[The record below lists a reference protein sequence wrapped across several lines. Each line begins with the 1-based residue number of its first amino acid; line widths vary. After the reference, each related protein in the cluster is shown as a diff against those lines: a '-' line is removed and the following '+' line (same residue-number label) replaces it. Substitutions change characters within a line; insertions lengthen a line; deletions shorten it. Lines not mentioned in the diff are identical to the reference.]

1 MSLDATIWA
10 FKAEVKT
17 SSQRLVLLALAD
29 RAGESHNCYPSIKR
43 MVKDTVLNR
52 KTVIKVL
59 DELEAISLIRFTG
72 EITGN
77 GVKVYQLIGVMG
89 REENDL
95 TSPQKGTSTN
105 NGTSSNFGTGSKNGT
120 STNNGTSSNFG
131 TGSKNGTSTNNGT
144 ATSPKNGTETS
155 PNIGTQNLSGNLSDE
170 SKNKKT
176 WLSLKKLGEEIRLA
190 TDQETYEQIKNATWF
205 DRELR
210 AFELYN
216 AEKNLCDELMHYHF
230 ADWLINA
237 CGKYQAREQAGFRN
251 SGSSV
256 RGAPSAQEKL
266 SDKQVHTFAQKL
278 SQHPEF
284 ASQFAAAGESYDQL
298 AARIAVKLSDPAQ
311 AKQWEPYLKQV
322 GFKGTLQGAA

>member
-29 RAGESHNCYPSIKR
+29 RAGESHKCYPSIKR

-95 TSPQKGTSTN
+95 TSPK
-105 NGTSSNFGTGSKNGT
+105 KGT

-190 TDQETYEQIKNATWF
+190 TDQETYEHIKNATWF

-237 CGKYQAREQAGFRN
+237 CGKYQAREQTGFRN

-256 RGAPSAQEKL
+256 RCSPGAPHQL

-278 SQHPEF
+278 SQHSEF

-322 GFKGTLQGAA
+322 GFKGSLQGAA

>member
-29 RAGESHNCYPSIKR
+29 RAGESHKCYPSIKR

-72 EITGN
+72 EFTGN

-95 TSPQKGTSTN
+95 TSPKKGTSTN

-120 STNNGTSSNFG
+120 C
-131 TGSKNGTSTNNGT
+131 TNNGT

-155 PNIGTQNLSGNLSDE
+155 PNIGTQNLSGNLSIE
-170 SKNKKT
+170 SKNKKL
-176 WLSLKKLGEEIRLA
+176 WLSLKKLGEEILLA

-216 AEKNLCDELMHYHF
+216 AQKNLCDELMNYHF

-237 CGKYQAREQAGFRN
+237 CGKYQTREQSKNQNAGTQ
-251 SGSSV
+251 V
-256 RGAPSAQEKL
+256 RLPQGESNTLSA
-266 SDKQVHTFAQKL
+266 KQIFSFAQKL
-278 SQHPEF
+278 SVLPEF
-284 ASQFAAAGESYDQL
+284 ASKYAEGNESYDQL
-298 AARIAVKLSDPAQ
+298 AARIAVKLADPEQ
-311 AKQWEPYLKQV
+311 QQKLMPYLIQV
-322 GFKGTLQGAA
+322 GFQLKGKGEAA

>member
-29 RAGESHNCYPSIKR
+29 RAGESHKCYPSIKR

-95 TSPQKGTSTN
+95 TSPK
-105 NGTSSNFGTGSKNGT
+105 KGT

-210 AFELYN
+210 AFKLYN
-216 AEKNLCDELMHYHF
+216 ADKNLCDELMHYHF

-237 CGKYQAREQAGFRN
+237 CGKYQAREQSKNPKAGTQVRVSQGDSN
-251 SGSSV
+251 TLSS
-256 RGAPSAQEKL
+256 
-266 SDKQVHTFAQKL
+266 KQIYSFAQKL
-278 SQHPEF
+278 SVHPEF
-284 ASQFAAAGESYDQL
+284 ASKYAEGNESYEQL
-298 AARIAVKLSDPAQ
+298 AARIAVKLADPEQ
-311 AKQWEPYLKQV
+311 QQKLMPYLIQV
-322 GFKGTLQGAA
+322 GFTGKGAV

>member
-1 MSLDATIWA
+1 MSLDASIWA

-29 RAGESHNCYPSIKR
+29 RAGESHKCYPSIKR
-43 MVKDTVLNR
+43 MVKDTLLNR
-52 KTVIKVL
+52 KTIIKVL
-59 DELEAISLIRFTG
+59 DELEAGSFIKFTG

-89 REENDL
+89 REEDNV
-95 TSPQKGTSTN
+95 TSP
-105 NGTSSNFGTGSKNGT
+105 KNGT

-131 TGSKNGTSTNNGT
+131 TGSKNGTSTNIGT

-155 PNIGTQNLSGNLSDE
+155 TNIGTQNLSRNLSDE

-176 WLSLKKLGEEIRLA
+176 WLSLKKLREEILLA

-237 CGKYQAREQAGFRN
+237 CGKYQAREQARN
-251 SGSSV
+251 QNNTTTV
-256 RGAPSAQEKL
+256 RVSQGESYQL
-266 SDKQVHTFAQKL
+266 SDKQVHIFAQKL

-298 AARIAVKLSDPAQ
+298 AARIAVKLSDPTQ

>member
-29 RAGESHNCYPSIKR
+29 RAGESHKCYPSIKR

-95 TSPQKGTSTN
+95 TSPK
-105 NGTSSNFGTGSKNGT
+105 KGT

-176 WLSLKKLGEEIRLA
+176 WLSLKKLGEEILLA

-210 AFELYN
+210 TFELYN
-216 AEKNLCDELMHYHF
+216 AEKNLCDELMNYHF

-237 CGKYQAREQAGFRN
+237 CGKYQAREQARN
-251 SGSSV
+251 QNNTTKV
-256 RGAPSAQEKL
+256 RVSQGESYQL
-266 SDKQVHTFAQKL
+266 SDKQVHIFAQKL

>member
-1 MSLDATIWA
+1 MSLDASIWA

-29 RAGESHNCYPSIKR
+29 RAGESHKCYPSIKR
-43 MVKDTVLNR
+43 MVKDTLLNR
-52 KTVIKVL
+52 KTIIKVL
-59 DELEAISLIRFTG
+59 DELEASSFIKFTG

-89 REENDL
+89 REEDNV
-95 TSPQKGTSTN
+95 TN
-105 NGTSSNFGTGSKNGT
+105 PKNGT

-131 TGSKNGTSTNNGT
+131 TGSKNGTSTNIGT

-155 PNIGTQNLSGNLSDE
+155 TNIGTQNLSMNLSDE

-176 WLSLKKLGEEIRLA
+176 WLSLKKLREEILLA
-190 TDQETYEQIKNATWF
+190 SDQETYEQIKTATWF

-237 CGKYQAREQAGFRN
+237 CGKYQAREQAKLQN
-251 SGSSV
+251 TAMQV
-256 RGAPSAQEKL
+256 RVPQGESNQL
-266 SDKQVHTFAQKL
+266 SDKLIHTFAQKL

-298 AARIAVKLSDPAQ
+298 AARIAVKLSNPDQ

>member
-1 MSLDATIWA
+1 MSLDASIWA

-29 RAGESHNCYPSIKR
+29 RAGESHKCYPSIKR
-43 MVKDTVLNR
+43 MVKDTLLNR
-52 KTVIKVL
+52 KTIIKVL
-59 DELEAISLIRFTG
+59 DELEASSFIKFTG

-89 REENDL
+89 REEDSV
-95 TSPQKGTSTN
+95 TSP
-105 NGTSSNFGTGSKNGT
+105 KNGT

-131 TGSKNGTSTNNGT
+131 TGSKNGTSTNIGT

-155 PNIGTQNLSGNLSDE
+155 TNIGTQNLSRNLSDE

-216 AEKNLCDELMHYHF
+216 AAKNLCDELMHYHF

-237 CGKYQAREQAGFRN
+237 CGKYQTREHATFQN
-251 SGSSV
+251 SGSQV
-256 RGAPSAQEKL
+256 RCSPSAPHQL
-266 SDKQVHTFAQKL
+266 SDKQVHSFAQKL

>member
-29 RAGESHNCYPSIKR
+29 RAGESHKCYPSIKR

-72 EITGN
+72 EISGN

-95 TSPQKGTSTN
+95 TSP
-105 NGTSSNFGTGSKNGT
+105 KNGT

-155 PNIGTQNLSGNLSDE
+155 PNIGTQNLLGNLSIE

-190 TDQETYEQIKNATWF
+190 TDQETYEQIKDATWF

-237 CGKYQAREQAGFRN
+237 CGKYQAREQSKN
-251 SGSSV
+251 SKPGTQVRVPQGESST
-256 RGAPSAQEKL
+256 L
-266 SDKQVHTFAQKL
+266 SSKQIYSFAQKL
-278 SQHPEF
+278 SVHREF
-284 ASQFAAAGESYDQL
+284 ASKYAEGNESYEQL
-298 AARIAVKLSDPAQ
+298 AARIAVKLADPEQ
-311 AKQWEPYLKQV
+311 QQKLMPYLIQV
-322 GFKGTLQGAA
+322 GFQTKRNGEIA

>member
-1 MSLDATIWA
+1 MSLDASIWA

-29 RAGESHNCYPSIKR
+29 RAGESHKCYPSIKR
-43 MVKDTVLNR
+43 MVKDTLLNR
-52 KTVIKVL
+52 KTIIKVL
-59 DELEAISLIRFTG
+59 DELEAGSFIKFTG

-95 TSPQKGTSTN
+95 TNPKKGTSSNNGTSTNFGTGSKSGTSTN
-105 NGTSSNFGTGSKNGT
+105 NGTVT
-120 STNNGTSSNFG
+120 STNNGTE
-131 TGSKNGTSTNNGT
+131 TST
-144 ATSPKNGTETS
+144 
-155 PNIGTQNLSGNLSDE
+155 NIGTQNLSRNLSEE

-237 CGKYQAREQAGFRN
+237 CGKYQAREQVKNQNTGTQ
-251 SGSSV
+251 V
-256 RGAPSAQEKL
+256 RVSQGETSL
-266 SDKQVHTFAQKL
+266 LTSKQIYSFAQKL
-278 SQHPEF
+278 SVHPEF
-284 ASQFAAAGESYDQL
+284 ASKYAEGNESYEQL
-298 AARIAVKLSDPAQ
+298 AARIAVKLADPE
-311 AKQWEPYLKQV
+311 KQQKLMPYLIQV
-322 GFKGTLQGAA
+322 GFQPKGKGEAA

>member
-1 MSLDATIWA
+1 MSLDASIWA

-29 RAGESHNCYPSIKR
+29 RAGESHKCYPSIKR
-43 MVKDTVLNR
+43 MVKDTLLNR
-52 KTVIKVL
+52 KTIIKVL
-59 DELEAISLIRFTG
+59 DELEAGSFIKFTG

-89 REENDL
+89 REEDSV
-95 TSPQKGTSTN
+95 TSPKNGTSTN
-105 NGTSSNFGTGSKNGT
+105 KGTSSNFGTGSKNGT
-120 STNNGTSSNFG
+120 STNI
-131 TGSKNGTSTNNGT
+131 GT

-155 PNIGTQNLSGNLSDE
+155 TNIGTQNLSRNLSDE

-176 WLSLKKLGEEIRLA
+176 WLSLKKLREEILLA

-216 AEKNLCDELMHYHF
+216 AAKNLCDELMHYHF

-237 CGKYQAREQAGFRN
+237 CGKYQAREHATFQN
-251 SGSSV
+251 SRSQV
-256 RGAPSAQEKL
+256 RCSPSALHQL
-266 SDKQVHTFAQKL
+266 SDKQVHSFAQKL

-298 AARIAVKLSDPAQ
+298 AARIAVKLSDPVL

>member
-29 RAGESHNCYPSIKR
+29 RAGESHKCYPSIKR

-95 TSPQKGTSTN
+95 TNPKKGTSTN

-120 STNNGTSSNFG
+120 STNNGT
-131 TGSKNGTSTNNGT
+131 
-144 ATSPKNGTETS
+144 ATS

-190 TDQETYEQIKNATWF
+190 TDQETYEQIKNAAWF

-237 CGKYQAREQAGFRN
+237 CGKYQAREQAAFRN
-251 SGSSV
+251 SGSLV
-256 RGAPSAQEKL
+256 RCSPSAPYQL

-284 ASQFAAAGESYDQL
+284 ASQFATAGESYDQL
-298 AARIAVKLSDPAQ
+298 AARIAVKLSDPSQ

>member
-29 RAGESHNCYPSIKR
+29 RAGESHKCYPSIKR

-95 TSPQKGTSTN
+95 TSPK
-105 NGTSSNFGTGSKNGT
+105 KGT

-155 PNIGTQNLSGNLSDE
+155 PNIGTQNLSGNLSEE

-237 CGKYQAREQAGFRN
+237 CGKYQAREQTAFRN
-251 SGSSV
+251 SGMQV
-256 RGAPSAQEKL
+256 RVPQGESNQL

-298 AARIAVKLSDPAQ
+298 AARIAVKLSDPVQ
-311 AKQWEPYLKQV
+311 AKQWESYLKQV
-322 GFKGTLQGAA
+322 GFKGSLQGAA

>member
-29 RAGESHNCYPSIKR
+29 RAGESHKCYPSIKR

-95 TSPQKGTSTN
+95 TSP
-105 NGTSSNFGTGSKNGT
+105 KNGT

-131 TGSKNGTSTNNGT
+131 TGSKNGTSTNSGT

-155 PNIGTQNLSGNLSDE
+155 PNIGTQNLSGNLLDE

-216 AEKNLCDELMHYHF
+216 AEKNLCDELLNYHF

-237 CGKYQAREQAGFRN
+237 CGKYQARGQVKTSNTGTQVRVPQGESRTL
-251 SGSSV
+251 SS
-256 RGAPSAQEKL
+256 
-266 SDKQVHTFAQKL
+266 KQIYSFAQKL
-278 SQHPEF
+278 SIHPEF
-284 ASQFAAAGESYDQL
+284 ASKYAEGNESYEQL
-298 AARIAVKLSDPAQ
+298 AARIAVKLADPVQ

>member
-1 MSLDATIWA
+1 MSLDASIWA

-29 RAGESHNCYPSIKR
+29 RAGESHKCYPSIKR
-43 MVKDTVLNR
+43 MVKDTLLNR
-52 KTVIKVL
+52 KTIIKVL
-59 DELEAISLIRFTG
+59 DELEAGSFIKFTG

-89 REENDL
+89 REEDSV
-95 TSPQKGTSTN
+95 TSPKNGTGTN

-120 STNNGTSSNFG
+120 STNIGI
-131 TGSKNGTSTNNGT
+131 

-155 PNIGTQNLSGNLSDE
+155 PNIGTQNPSRNLSDE

-176 WLSLKKLGEEIRLA
+176 WLSLKKLREEILLA
-190 TDQETYEQIKNATWF
+190 SDQETYEQIKNATWF

-216 AEKNLCDELMHYHF
+216 AEKNLCDELMNYHF

-237 CGKYQAREQAGFRN
+237 CGKYQAREQSKKPKVGAQVRTPQGESN
-251 SGSSV
+251 TLSS
-256 RGAPSAQEKL
+256 
-266 SDKQVHTFAQKL
+266 KQIYSFAQKL
-278 SQHPEF
+278 SVHPEF
-284 ASQFAAAGESYDQL
+284 ASKYAEGNESYEQL
-298 AARIAVKLSDPAQ
+298 AARIAVKLADHAHQ
-311 AKQWEPYLKQV
+311 QKWMPYLIQV
-322 GFKGTLQGAA
+322 GFQQGKGAAA

>member
-1 MSLDATIWA
+1 MSLDASIWA

-29 RAGESHNCYPSIKR
+29 RAGESHKCYPSIKR
-43 MVKDTVLNR
+43 MVKDTLLNR
-52 KTVIKVL
+52 KTIIKVL
-59 DELEAISLIRFTG
+59 DELEAGSFIKFTG

-89 REENDL
+89 REEDSV
-95 TSPQKGTSTN
+95 TSAKNGTSAN

-120 STNNGTSSNFG
+120 STNI
-131 TGSKNGTSTNNGT
+131 GT

-155 PNIGTQNLSGNLSDE
+155 TNIGTQNLSRNLSDE

-176 WLSLKKLGEEIRLA
+176 WLSLKKLREEILLA

-216 AEKNLCDELMHYHF
+216 AEKNLCDELMQYHF

-237 CGKYQAREQAGFRN
+237 CGKYQAREQARN
-251 SGSSV
+251 QNNTTTVRVSQGESNPLSS
-256 RGAPSAQEKL
+256 
-266 SDKQVHTFAQKL
+266 KQIYSFAQKL
-278 SQHPEF
+278 SVHPEF
-284 ASQFAAAGESYDQL
+284 ANKYAEGNESYEQL
-298 AARIAVKLSDPAQ
+298 AARIAVKLADPEQ
-311 AKQWEPYLKQV
+311 QQKFMPYLIQV
-322 GFKGTLQGAA
+322 GFQPKGKGEAA

>member
-1 MSLDATIWA
+1 MSLDASIWA

-29 RAGESHNCYPSIKR
+29 RAGESHKCYPSIKR
-43 MVKDTVLNR
+43 MVKDTLLNR
-52 KTVIKVL
+52 KTIIKVL
-59 DELEAISLIRFTG
+59 DELEAGSFIKFTG

-89 REENDL
+89 REEDNV
-95 TSPQKGTSTN
+95 TN
-105 NGTSSNFGTGSKNGT
+105 PKNGT

-155 PNIGTQNLSGNLSDE
+155 TNIGTQNLSMNLSDE

-176 WLSLKKLGEEIRLA
+176 WLILKKLREEILLA
-190 TDQETYEQIKNATWF
+190 SDQETYEQIKTATWF

-237 CGKYQAREQAGFRN
+237 CGKYQAREQTKNQNTTTQVRVSQGETN
-251 SGSSV
+251 SLSS
-256 RGAPSAQEKL
+256 
-266 SDKQVHTFAQKL
+266 KQIYSFAQKL
-278 SQHPEF
+278 SVHPEF
-284 ASQFAAAGESYDQL
+284 ASKYAEGNESYEQL
-298 AARIAVKLSDPAQ
+298 AARIAVKLADPEQ
-311 AKQWEPYLKQV
+311 QQKLMPYLIQV
-322 GFKGTLQGAA
+322 GFQPKGKGEAA

>member
-29 RAGESHNCYPSIKR
+29 RAGESHKCYPSIKR

-95 TSPQKGTSTN
+95 TSP
-105 NGTSSNFGTGSKNGT
+105 KNGT

-155 PNIGTQNLSGNLSDE
+155 PNIGTQNLSGNLSIE

-176 WLSLKKLGEEIRLA
+176 WLSLKKLGEEILLA

-216 AEKNLCDELMHYHF
+216 AEKNLCDELMNYHF

-237 CGKYQAREQAGFRN
+237 CGKYQAREQSKKPTSGTRVRFPQGESN
-251 SGSSV
+251 SLSS
-256 RGAPSAQEKL
+256 
-266 SDKQVHTFAQKL
+266 KQIYAFAQKL
-278 SQHPEF
+278 SVHPEF
-284 ASQFAAAGESYDQL
+284 ASKYAEGNESYEQL
-298 AARIAVKLSDPAQ
+298 ATRIAVKLADPEQ
-311 AKQWEPYLKQV
+311 QQKLMPYLIQV
-322 GFKGTLQGAA
+322 GFTTKGPHDINEPC

>member
-1 MSLDATIWA
+1 MSLDATNWA
-10 FKAEVKT
+10 WKVQIPTKKGGSLPALKLV
-17 SSQRLVLLALAD
+17 VLLSMAD
-29 RAGESHNCYPSIKR
+29 RASEDHTCYPSAKR
-43 MVKDTVLNR
+43 LAADCKIDR
-52 KTVIKVL
+52 KTVMKIL
-59 DELEAISLIRFTG
+59 AELSDDGLITDTG
-72 EITGN
+72 ERKGQTKQ
-77 GVKVYQLIGVMG
+77 VVVYRLNGVMG
-89 REENDL
+89 REDTVPTMGPLEGENLDG
-95 TSPQKGTSTN
+95 KSTN
-105 NGTSSNFGTGSKNGT
+105 VGTVPTVEQFQHFHERVPTIPVNGPNVGTRNLLK
-120 STNNGTSSNFG
+120 
-131 TGSKNGTSTNNGT
+131 
-144 ATSPKNGTETS
+144 
-155 PNIGTQNLSGNLSDE
+155 NLSEE
-170 SKNKKT
+170 SKNIKT

-237 CGKYQAREQAGFRN
+237 CGKYQAREQAFFRN

-256 RGAPSAQEKL
+256 RCSPSAPHQL
-266 SDKQVHTFAQKL
+266 SDKQIHTFAQKL

>member
-29 RAGESHNCYPSIKR
+29 RAGESHKCYPSIKR

-59 DELEAISLIRFTG
+59 DELEAISLIKFTG

-95 TSPQKGTSTN
+95 TSPK
-105 NGTSSNFGTGSKNGT
+105 KGT

-216 AEKNLCDELMHYHF
+216 ADKNLCDELMHYHF

-237 CGKYQAREQAGFRN
+237 CGKYQAREQTGFRN

-256 RGAPSAQEKL
+256 RGALSAPHQL

-278 SQHPEF
+278 SQHSEF

-322 GFKGTLQGAA
+322 GFKGILQGAA

>member
-1 MSLDATIWA
+1 MSLDASIWA

-29 RAGESHNCYPSIKR
+29 RAGESHKCYPSIKR
-43 MVKDTVLNR
+43 MVKDTLLNR
-52 KTVIKVL
+52 KTIIKVL
-59 DELEAISLIRFTG
+59 DELEAGSFIKFTG

-89 REENDL
+89 REEDSV
-95 TSPQKGTSTN
+95 TSPKNGTGTN

-120 STNNGTSSNFG
+120 STNI
-131 TGSKNGTSTNNGT
+131 GT

-155 PNIGTQNLSGNLSDE
+155 TNIGTQNLSRNLSDE

-176 WLSLKKLGEEIRLA
+176 WLSLKKLREEILLA

-216 AEKNLCDELMHYHF
+216 AEKNLCDELMNYHF

-237 CGKYQAREQAGFRN
+237 CGKYQAREQTGFQN
-251 SGSSV
+251 STTRVLVPQGESN
-256 RGAPSAQEKL
+256 QL
-266 SDKQVHTFAQKL
+266 SDKQIHTFAQKL

>member
-29 RAGESHNCYPSIKR
+29 RAGESHKCYPSIKR

-59 DELEAISLIRFTG
+59 DELESISLIRFTG

-77 GVKVYQLIGVMG
+77 GVKVYKLIGVMG

-95 TSPQKGTSTN
+95 TSP
-105 NGTSSNFGTGSKNGT
+105 KNGT

-155 PNIGTQNLSGNLSDE
+155 PNIGTQNLSGNLSIE
-170 SKNKKT
+170 SKNKKS

-216 AEKNLCDELMHYHF
+216 AEKNLCDELMNYHF

-237 CGKYQAREQAGFRN
+237 CGKYQAREQTGFRN
-251 SGSSV
+251 SGSQV
-256 RGAPSAQEKL
+256 RCSPGAPYQL

-322 GFKGTLQGAA
+322 GFKGSLQGAA

>member
-1 MSLDATIWA
+1 MSLDASIWA

-29 RAGESHNCYPSIKR
+29 RAGESHKCYPSIKR
-43 MVKDTVLNR
+43 MVKDTLLNR
-52 KTVIKVL
+52 KTIIKVL
-59 DELEAISLIRFTG
+59 DELEASSFIKFTG

-77 GVKVYQLIGVMG
+77 GVKVYQLIGVMS
-89 REENDL
+89 REED
-95 TSPQKGTSTN
+95 SV
-105 NGTSSNFGTGSKNGT
+105 TGPKNGT

-131 TGSKNGTSTNNGT
+131 TGSKNGTSTYIGT

-155 PNIGTQNLSGNLSDE
+155 TNIGTQNLSRNLSDE

-176 WLSLKKLGEEIRLA
+176 WLSLKKLREEILLA
-190 TDQETYEQIKNATWF
+190 ADQETYEQIKNATWF

-210 AFELYN
+210 AFEHYN
-216 AEKNLCDELMHYHF
+216 AAKNLCDELMNYHF

-237 CGKYQAREQAGFRN
+237 CGKYQAREQAKIQNTTTRVLVPQGEPN
-251 SGSSV
+251 
-256 RGAPSAQEKL
+256 QL
-266 SDKQVHTFAQKL
+266 SDKQVHAFAQKL

-298 AARIAVKLSDPAQ
+298 AARIAVKLSDPTQ

>member
-29 RAGESHNCYPSIKR
+29 RAGESHKCYPSIKR

-95 TSPQKGTSTN
+95 TSPKKGTSTN

-120 STNNGTSSNFG
+120 STNNGTV
-131 TGSKNGTSTNNGT
+131 
-144 ATSPKNGTETS
+144 TSPKNGTETS
-155 PNIGTQNLSGNLSDE
+155 PNIGTQNLSGNLSEE

-176 WLSLKKLGEEIRLA
+176 WLSLKKLGAEIRLA
-190 TDQETYEQIKNATWF
+190 TDQETYEQIKNSTWF

-251 SGSSV
+251 SGSQV
-256 RGAPSAQEKL
+256 RCSPGAPHQL

-278 SQHPEF
+278 SQHAEF
-284 ASQFAAAGESYDQL
+284 ASQFAAAGESYNQL

-322 GFKGTLQGAA
+322 GFKGSLQGAA

>member
-29 RAGESHNCYPSIKR
+29 RAGESHKCYPSIKR

-95 TSPQKGTSTN
+95 TSPKKGTSTN

-120 STNNGTSSNFG
+120 STNS
-131 TGSKNGTSTNNGT
+131 GT

-170 SKNKKT
+170 SINKKT

-216 AEKNLCDELMHYHF
+216 ADKNLCDELMHYHF

-237 CGKYQAREQAGFRN
+237 CGKYQAREQTGFRN

-256 RGAPSAQEKL
+256 RCSPGAPHQL
-266 SDKQVHTFAQKL
+266 SDKQVHSFAQKL

-298 AARIAVKLSDPAQ
+298 AARIAVKLSNPAQ

-322 GFKGTLQGAA
+322 GFKGSLQGAA

>member
-1 MSLDATIWA
+1 MSLDASIWA

-29 RAGESHNCYPSIKR
+29 RAGESHKCYPSIKR
-43 MVKDTVLNR
+43 MVKDTLLNR
-52 KTVIKVL
+52 KTIIKVL
-59 DELEAISLIRFTG
+59 DELEAGSFIKFTG

-95 TSPQKGTSTN
+95 TNPKKGTSTN
-105 NGTSSNFGTGSKNGT
+105 NGTSSNFGTGSK
-120 STNNGTSSNFG
+120 S
-131 TGSKNGTSTNNGT
+131 GTSTNNGT

-155 PNIGTQNLSGNLSDE
+155 TNIGTQNLSGNLSIE
-170 SKNKKT
+170 SINKKT

-190 TDQETYEQIKNATWF
+190 TDQETYEQIKNANWF

-216 AEKNLCDELMHYHF
+216 AEKNLCDELMNYHF

-237 CGKYQAREQAGFRN
+237 CGKYQAREQAK
-251 SGSSV
+251 SSNNGTQV
-256 RGAPSAQEKL
+256 RVPQGESNTL
-266 SDKQVHTFAQKL
+266 SSKQIYSFAQKL
-278 SQHPEF
+278 SVLPEF
-284 ASQFAAAGESYDQL
+284 ASKYAEGNESYEQL
-298 AARIAVKLSDPAQ
+298 AARIAVKLADPEQ
-311 AKQWEPYLKQV
+311 QQKLMPYLIQV
-322 GFKGTLQGAA
+322 GFQQGKGAAA

>member
-1 MSLDATIWA
+1 MSLDASIWA

-29 RAGESHNCYPSIKR
+29 RAGESHKCYPSIKR
-43 MVKDTVLNR
+43 MVKDTLLNR
-52 KTVIKVL
+52 KTIIKVL
-59 DELEAISLIRFTG
+59 DELEAGSFIKFTG

-89 REENDL
+89 REEDSV
-95 TSPQKGTSTN
+95 TSP
-105 NGTSSNFGTGSKNGT
+105 KNGT

-131 TGSKNGTSTNNGT
+131 TGSKNGTSTNIGT

-155 PNIGTQNLSGNLSDE
+155 TNIGTQNLSRNLSDE

-176 WLSLKKLGEEIRLA
+176 WLSLKKLREEILLA

-237 CGKYQAREQAGFRN
+237 CGKYQAREQARN
-251 SGSSV
+251 QNNTTTV
-256 RGAPSAQEKL
+256 RVSQGESYQL
-266 SDKQVHTFAQKL
+266 SDKQVHIFAQKL

-298 AARIAVKLSDPAQ
+298 AARIAVKLSDPTQ

-322 GFKGTLQGAA
+322 GFKGTLQGAP

>member
-29 RAGESHNCYPSIKR
+29 RAGESHKCYPSIKR

-59 DELEAISLIRFTG
+59 DELESISLIRFTG

-95 TSPQKGTSTN
+95 TSPK
-105 NGTSSNFGTGSKNGT
+105 KGT

-176 WLSLKKLGEEIRLA
+176 WLSLKKLGEEILLA
-190 TDQETYEQIKNATWF
+190 TDQDTYKQIKNATWF

-216 AEKNLCDELMHYHF
+216 AEKNLCDELMNYHF

-237 CGKYQAREQAGFRN
+237 CGKYQAREQTGFRN
-251 SGSSV
+251 SGSQV
-256 RGAPSAQEKL
+256 RCSPSTPHQL

-298 AARIAVKLSDPAQ
+298 AARIAVKLSDPNQ
-311 AKQWEPYLKQV
+311 ARQWEPYLKQV
-322 GFKGTLQGAA
+322 GFKGSLQGAA

>member
-1 MSLDATIWA
+1 MSLDASIWA

-29 RAGESHNCYPSIKR
+29 RAGESHKCYPSIKR
-43 MVKDTVLNR
+43 MVKDTLLNR
-52 KTVIKVL
+52 KTIIKVL
-59 DELEAISLIRFTG
+59 DELEAGSFIKFTG

-89 REENDL
+89 REEDSS
-95 TSPQKGTSTN
+95 TSP
-105 NGTSSNFGTGSKNGT
+105 KNGT

-131 TGSKNGTSTNNGT
+131 TGTKNGTSTNNGT
-144 ATSPKNGTETS
+144 STSPKNGTETS
-155 PNIGTQNLSGNLSDE
+155 TNIGTQNLSRNLSVE

-176 WLSLKKLGEEIRLA
+176 WLSLKKLREEILLA

-216 AEKNLCDELMHYHF
+216 AEKNLCDELMNYHF

-237 CGKYQAREQAGFRN
+237 CGKYQAREQSKKPN
-251 SGSSV
+251 SGTQVRVPQGESNTLSS
-256 RGAPSAQEKL
+256 
-266 SDKQVHTFAQKL
+266 KQIYSFAQKL
-278 SQHPEF
+278 SVHPEF
-284 ASQFAAAGESYDQL
+284 ASKYAEGNESYEQL
-298 AARIAVKLSDPAQ
+298 SARVAVKLADPEQ
-311 AKQWEPYLKQV
+311 QQKLMPYLIQV
-322 GFKGTLQGAA
+322 GFQQKGKGEAA

>member
-29 RAGESHNCYPSIKR
+29 RAGESHKCYPSIKR

-89 REENDL
+89 REEDSV
-95 TSPQKGTSTN
+95 TSPKNGTGTN

-120 STNNGTSSNFG
+120 STNI
-131 TGSKNGTSTNNGT
+131 GT

-155 PNIGTQNLSGNLSDE
+155 TNIGTQNLSRNLSDE

-176 WLSLKKLGEEIRLA
+176 WLSLKKLREEILLA

-237 CGKYQAREQAGFRN
+237 CGKYQAREQARN
-251 SGSSV
+251 QNNTTTV
-256 RGAPSAQEKL
+256 RVSQGESYQL
-266 SDKQVHTFAQKL
+266 SDKQVHIFAQKL

-322 GFKGTLQGAA
+322 GFKGSLQGAA